1 VSHIAALKDAVEKLH
16 GVTATHIE
24 SVSVKEEHKGQT
36 VWEGIVEVFHI
47 HGHPQTEK
55 VYAWMHD
62 SGERAYPVTVLHI
75 HPALTPAAA
84 VKAFIVQEFR
94 NAQAEA

>member
-1 VSHIAALKDAVEKLH
+1 MSHIATLKEAIEGLH
-16 GVTATHIE
+16 CVTATHIE
-24 SVSVKEEHKGQT
+24 SVPVKEEHKGQT

-47 HGHPQTEK
+47 HGHPKTERA
-55 VYAWMHD
+55 YAWMHD
-62 SGERAYPVTVLHI
+62 SGETTYPVTVLHI

-94 NAQAEA
+94 NAETA